1 MKTHRK
7 SSPAGYTLI
16 ELSLAMGLGMAIA
29 AMTLLLFNQQLAF
42 VRIFRAQDFLTR
54 EAPIINNYLAR
65 VVGNAEGYR
74 LYQNIDAL
82 GAGQAPVMSGA
93 SVLVLRFKEPDGG
106 VRSAILSFE
115 DPGTGTGLYFRLMPE
130 SGAFGDP
137 DWAVSKEVVNVEF
150 SIQQG
155 ILRTRLVGPN
165 GEELTYSGTEQL

>member
-1 MKTHRK
+1 
-7 SSPAGYTLI
+7 
-16 ELSLAMGLGMAIA
+16 MAIA

-93 SVLVLRFKEPDGG
+93 SVLVLRFLEADG
-106 VRSAILSFE
+106 SEHESILSFD
-115 DPGTGTGLYFRLMPE
+115 DPGTGPGLYYRLMPE

-137 DWAVSKEVVNVEF
+137 DWAVSKVATDVSFAIER
-150 SIQQG
+150 G
-155 ILRTRLVGPN
+155 ILRTYVAGPN
-165 GEELTYSGTEQL
+165 GEEVVYSGTEQL